1 MLSRFMEN
9 KSKGFDREDNAQ
21 ILFSQTGHT
30 IFVSGI
36 LIAIAFFGAF
46 FLPEH
51 NLHSAGQVLGI
62 TVVCCMLVNIFLSPS
77 LLFLFGERLT
87 GEPLNGSSPLTAL
100 SGFSGSERDALV
112 GEDGTFQGMPDVTNK
127 HGAMSNDMG

>member
-1 MLSRFMEN
+1 MEN
-9 KSKGFDREDNAQ
+9 KSKGFDREDNAE

-36 LIAIAFFGAF
+36 LIAIAFFGAL
-46 FLPEH
+46 FLPEQ

-87 GEPLNGSSPLTAL
+87 GENGSSPLTAL

-112 GEDGTFQGMPDVTNK
+112 GEDGDVQGMT
-127 HGAMSNDMG
+127 